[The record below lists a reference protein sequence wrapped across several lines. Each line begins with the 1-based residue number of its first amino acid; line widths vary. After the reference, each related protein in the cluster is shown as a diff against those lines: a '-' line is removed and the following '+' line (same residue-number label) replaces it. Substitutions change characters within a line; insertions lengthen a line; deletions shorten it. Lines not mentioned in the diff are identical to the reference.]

1 MTAQPRRST
10 RTAVI
15 IVVALLIVAAIVAV
29 ILIVTAGTDAPEPS
43 PSAEPTPSPTPV
55 PTEQAL
61 NQELLTNRLTVLLV
75 GIDSNERRQ
84 SQAAT
89 LNTDALM
96 LVSISDDQSELT
108 LVSLPRDT
116 VDIPLADGTIWGQK
130 INGLYAAQDMDAL
143 VGAMEALY
151 GVPIDGHVAL
161 DMDDLVTLVDAVDG
175 VTVDPPA
182 PLFDSPIGLNVQPG
196 EQVLDGE
203 TALAYVRSRV
213 DQDYGRMGRQQE
225 VVQSLVAEL
234 TADDAE
240 VDLAALVAG
249 LDSLETD
256 LPLED
261 LPTFVEIG
269 RRLQDADVTEL
280 LIGPPEMIVFEGDRG
295 DGRGYVLE
303 PDIDAIRAR
312 VSGLITGRVPLTGG
326 RMIRA

>member
-1 MTAQPRRST
+1 MTAQPGRNP
-10 RTAVI
+10 RTTLI
-15 IVVALLIVAAIVAV
+15 IVVAFVIVAAIVA
-29 ILIVTAGTDAPEPS
+29 IGLLVTSGTDVPEPS
-43 PSAEPTPSPTPV
+43 PSSEATPTPI

-61 NQELLTNRLTVLLV
+61 NQELLTNRLTVLLA

-96 LVSISDDQSELT
+96 VVSISADQSELT

-116 VDIPLADGTIWGQK
+116 VDIPLGDGSIWDRK
-130 INGLYAAQDMDAL
+130 INGLYAAQGIDAL

-151 GVPIDGHVAL
+151 GVPIDGYATI
-161 DMDDLVTLVDAVDG
+161 DMDDLVALVDAVDG
-175 VTVDPPA
+175 VTVVPPA
-182 PLFDSPIGLNVQPG
+182 PLIDPPIGLDVQPG

-234 TADDAE
+234 TADDADI
-240 VDLAALVAG
+240 DLAALVAG

-256 LPLED
+256 LSLED

-269 RRLQDADVTEL
+269 RRLQDADVSEL
-280 LIGPPEMIVFEGDRG
+280 VIGPPDMIVFEGDRD
-295 DGRGYVLE
+295 DGRGYILE
-303 PDIDAIRAR
+303 PDVDAIRAR
-312 VSGLITGRVPLTGG
+312 VSGMITGRVPLTGG
-326 RMIRA
+326 RMIRS

>member
-1 MTAQPRRST
+1 MTAQPRRP
-10 RTAVI
+10 RTPV
-15 IVVALLIVAAIVAV
+15 IVVIALVIVAAIVAV
-29 ILIVTAGTDAPEPS
+29 VLLVTAGTDAPEPS
-43 PSAEPTPSPTPV
+43 PSAEPTPTPTPI

-61 NQELLTNRLTVLLV
+61 NQELLTNRLTVLLA
-75 GIDSNERRQ
+75 GIDSNERRA

-96 LVSISDDQSELT
+96 LVSISEDQSELT

-116 VDIPLADGTIWGQK
+116 VDVPLGDGSTWDRK
-130 INGLYAAQDMDAL
+130 INGLYAAQGIDAL
-143 VGAMEALY
+143 VDAMESLY
-151 GVPIDGHVAL
+151 GIPIDGYVTL
-161 DMDDLVTLVDAVDG
+161 DMDDLVALVDAVDG
-175 VTVDPPA
+175 VTVDPA
-182 PLFDSPIGLNVQPG
+182 EPLIDPPIGLNVQPG

-234 TADDAE
+234 TEEDAD
-240 VDLAALVAG
+240 VDLASLVAG

-280 LIGPPEMIVFEGDRG
+280 VIGPPDMIVFEGDRG
-295 DGRGYVLE
+295 DGRGYILE
-303 PDIDAIRAR
+303 PDVDAIRAR
-312 VSGLITGRVPLTGG
+312 VSGLITGRVPLTTGG
-326 RMIRA
+326 MIRP

>member
-1 MTAQPRRST
+1 MTAQPRRPA
-10 RTAVI
+10 RTALI
-15 IVVALLIVAAIVAV
+15 ILVALLIMAAIVAA
-29 ILIVTAGTDAPEPS
+29 ILVFTAGTGAPEPS
-43 PSAEPTPSPTPV
+43 PSAEPTPTPTPI
-55 PTEQAL
+55 PTEEAL
-61 NQELLTNRLTVLLV
+61 NQDLLTNRLTVLLV
-75 GIDSNERRQ
+75 GIDTNERRA
-84 SQAAT
+84 SQGAT

-116 VDIPLADGTIWGQK
+116 VDIPLGDGSIWDRK
-130 INGLYAAQDMDAL
+130 INGLYATQGIDAL
-143 VGAMEALY
+143 VGAMEELY
-151 GVPIDGHVAL
+151 GVPIDGHLAL

-175 VTVDPPA
+175 VTVDPPTRLVD
-182 PLFDSPIGLNVQPG
+182 PPIGLDVQPG

-203 TALAYVRSRV
+203 TALSYVRTRV

-240 VDLAALVAG
+240 VELATLVAG

-280 LIGPPEMIVFEGDRG
+280 LVGPPEMIVFEGDRG
-295 DGRGYVLE
+295 DGRGYILE
-303 PDIDAIRAR
+303 PDVEAIRAR
-312 VSGLITGRVPLTGG
+312 VSGLIAGWVLLTGG

>member
-1 MTAQPRRST
+1 MTAQPRRTT
-10 RTAVI
+10 RTALI
-15 IVVALLIVAAIVAV
+15 IVVALLIFAAIVAV
-29 ILIVTAGTDAPEPS
+29 VLVVTAGTDAPEAS
-43 PSAEPTPSPTPV
+43 PSAEPSPTPTPI

-61 NQELLTNRLTVLLV
+61 NQELLSNRLTVLLI

-96 LVSISDDQSELT
+96 LVSVSADQSELT

-116 VDIPLADGTIWGQK
+116 VDIPLGDGTVWDRK
-130 INGLYAAQDMDAL
+130 INGLYAAQGIDAL

-151 GVPIDGHVAL
+151 GIPIDGHVAV
-161 DMDDLVTLVDAVDG
+161 DMDDLVTLVDAVAG

-182 PLFDSPIGLNVQPG
+182 PLFDPPIGLDVQPG

-234 TADDAE
+234 TADDAD
-240 VDLAALVAG
+240 VDLATLVAG

-269 RRLQDADVTEL
+269 RRLQDADVTEVV
-280 LIGPPEMIVFEGDRG
+280 IGPPEMIVFEGDRG
-295 DGRGYVLE
+295 DGRGYILE
-303 PDIDAIRAR
+303 PDVDAIRAR
-312 VSGLITGRVPLTGG
+312 VSGLIAGWVLLTGQ
-326 RMIRA
+326 RMIHA